1 MKVYEPSSIR
11 NVVLLG
17 HSGSGKTTLAETMLY
32 ESGVINR
39 RGSVQEGTTVSDY
52 HEIEH
57 EKQKSV
63 FSSLITL
70 DWRGFKINLIDTP
83 GTMDFFGEVIGALK
97 VAATGIYVL
106 DAQSGV
112 EVGTEALWK
121 YTHSYKSPSL
131 LVINKVDHE
140 KSDFW
145 GVVEQAKE
153 RFGREVTVVQYP
165 YNEGTGFNA
174 IIDVLKMTMYEFPE
188 GGGKPDK
195 LPIPDSQRDRA
206 QILHNELIEAIAEN
220 DEMLMDLYFE
230 KGELD
235 EDEMREGLRKS
246 MVSHSIFPLFCLS
259 AERNMGSGRLMGF
272 IDNVAPSPLE
282 GNTVALVDGG
292 DYSVDPKDKTA
303 LFVFK
308 THNEPHVGDLS
319 YFKVYGGSVQPGMD
333 LVNAANG
340 NYLRMGNL
348 YSVQGNK
355 RVEVPVLSAGDI
367 GTVVKLKDVGVN
379 DTLRDKSSDVQFEG
393 ITFPEPVIRT
403 AIKSA
408 KEGEDDKLASALHQI
423 AREDPSLHVEHSQ
436 ELRQT
441 IISGQGEEHL
451 AQVIYTLQNRYKIST
466 ELEEPRIPYRE
477 TITKTVKSTYKH
489 KKQSGGAG
497 QYAEVHILIEPWY
510 EGIPDPKDLTV
521 RDRQEH
527 DLPWGGKLVFYNCI
541 VGGVIDARFMPAI
554 LKGVMEKMENGP
566 LTGSRARDVRVSVYD
581 GSMHS
586 VDSNDAAFK
595 TASLMAFRKGFIDA
609 APQLLEPIY
618 DISVRIPSEYMG
630 DIMGD
635 LATRRAQIQGM
646 DSDGNMQIVKAKVPL
661 AELYKYST
669 SLKSM
674 TQGRATHE
682 RAFSH
687 YAPVP
692 SHVQEKVVKDNMEV
706 EATA

>member
-52 HEIEH
+52 HDIEH

-70 DWRGFKINLIDTP
+70 DWRGYKINLIDTP
-83 GTMDFFGEVIGALK
+83 GTTDFFGEVIGALK

-106 DAQSGV
+106 DAQTGV
-112 EVGTEALWK
+112 EVGTEMLWK
-121 YTHSYKSPSL
+121 YTHSYQSPSL
-131 LVINKVDHE
+131 IVVNKVDQE

-145 GVVEQAKE
+145 GVVDQAKE

-195 LPIPDSQRDRA
+195 LPIPDSQKDRA

-235 EDEMREGLRKS
+235 EDEMRDGLRKS
-246 MVSHSIFPLFCLS
+246 MVQHAIFPLFCIS

-272 IDNVAPSPLE
+272 IDNVAPSPLDA
-282 GNTVALVDGG
+282 NPITTVDGEG
-292 DYSVDPKDKTA
+292 YSVNPKDKTA
-303 LFVFK
+303 MFVFK
-308 THNEPHVGDLS
+308 THNEAHVGDLS
-319 YFKVYGGSVQPGMD
+319 YFKVYGGSVQSGMD
-333 LVNAANG
+333 LVNASNG
-340 NYLRMGNL
+340 NTLRIGTL
-348 YSVQGNK
+348 FTCQGNK
-355 RVEVPVLSAGDI
+355 RSEVSTLMAGDI
-367 GTVVKLKDVGVN
+367 GAVVKLKDVGVN
-379 DTLRDKSSDVQFEG
+379 DTLRDKNSNLEFEG
-393 ITFPEPVIRT
+393 IQFPEPVIRT

-423 AREDPSLHVEHSQ
+423 AREDPSLQVEHSQ

-441 IISGQGEEHL
+441 ILSGQGEEHL
-451 AQVIYTLQNRYKIST
+451 AQVIYTLQNRYKIQT

-477 TITKTVKSTYKH
+477 TITKSVKSNYKH

-497 QYAEVHILIEPWY
+497 QYAEVHFLIEPWY
-510 EGIPDPKDLTV
+510 EGMPDPKDLTV
-521 RDRQEH
+521 RDRQEY
-527 DLPWGGKLVFYNCI
+527 DLPWGGKLVFFNCI

-554 LKGVMEKMENGP
+554 LKGIMDKMENGP

-609 APQLLEPIY
+609 APQLLEPVY
-618 DISVRIPSEYMG
+618 DITVRIPSEYMG

-646 DSDGNMQIVKAKVPL
+646 DSDGSMQIVKAKVPL
-661 AELYKYST
+661 AELYRYST
-669 SLKSM
+669 ALKSM

-682 RAFSH
+682 RTFSH
-687 YAPVP
+687 YASVP
-692 SHVQEKVVKDNMEV
+692 SHVQDKVVKENMET